1 MSEIIREFEFNINFK
16 EDKFERTDGSTEIIT
31 IVENDNKSTKFKFNF
46 EEEIEN
52 NTNILARIKHNT
64 GFVKEYILCVENKR
78 AELTITNSI
87 AVAGTLKMT
96 VSLVGADNKI
106 LTPTQFQN
114 KILVKES
121 LTGET
126 PIVED
131 DVNLLSGL
139 ISQVN
144 VLNKETVQA
153 TNKADIATQNANNA
167 TKETTASK
175 NKIEKS
181 FEQIQKAYQEQVNTD
196 ASLELAAARTNAD
209 GITYP
214 NLKER
219 LDSIDN
225 TRGRIDGVRYYFGQ
239 SPTKMERLYD
249 SVGMIANATHNGS
262 EVEND
267 FDNVDGYR
275 QIITRKRDKT
285 TKQILATI
293 GDSDYDS
300 IEGEVMTDYPE
311 SYWRFETDPEGK
323 YVDIL
328 KSSVKRSGFNT
339 YDAFSLGRYP
349 LSFGTDGKLQTRS
362 GAIPAY
368 NKNIVQYRNLV
379 NTEYGNNACLMDWR
393 YCILLLMYLVEYADT
408 HSQNTLGQG
417 HSSFRY
423 SDADK
428 ALIEENSTN
437 RIVVSSTVANYFVVG
452 QIISIGNNTAGNFGV
467 AESRKVTS
475 IEDFSNGTITGKA
488 ITFSGNAVNITTSS
502 VIWSS
507 AQLTGG
513 CDSLGMKSGCTANDG
528 KHAVCYRGY
537 EKNSIFDFV
546 DSINIKDCIAF
557 LCMDPTKYT
566 SDVFDGDYKQ
576 LGYVNSTKEGYI
588 KKLGFDPNYPFL
600 MLPTE
605 VGGGSGTYI
614 PDYYWCSATG
624 NRVARVGGN
633 PAHGAFC
640 GLFYWSLN
648 NASSGSSW
656 TCGAR
661 VLFYQL

>member
-1 MSEIIREFEFNINFK
+1 MSGIIREFEFDINFN
-16 EDKFERTDGSTEIIT
+16 EDKFKRTDGSTEIIT

-46 EEEIEN
+46 EEEIADG
-52 NTNILARIKHNT
+52 TNVLVKIKHNT
-64 GFVKEYILCVENKR
+64 GFVKEYILNVVNKK
-78 AELTITNSI
+78 AELTLTNSI
-87 AVAGTLKMT
+87 LVAGTLKMT
-96 VSLVGADNKI
+96 ISYIGSNNEI
-106 LTPTQFQN
+106 LTPTQYQN

-121 LTGET
+121 ITGET
-126 PIVED
+126 TIPEED
-131 DVNLLSGL
+131 ENLLEGL

-144 VLNKETVQA
+144 LLNQETTEASQGAEQA
-153 TNKADIATQNANNA
+153 TENANNA
-167 TKETTASK
+167 AQAARGAK
-175 NKIEKS
+175 NEIENT
-181 FEQIQKAYQEQVNTD
+181 FEQIQKAYEQQVDTD
-196 ASLELAAARTNAD
+196 ASLELAAARTND
-209 GITYP
+209 KGITFSS
-214 NLKER
+214 LKER
-219 LDSIDN
+219 LDNIDN

-239 SPTKMERLYD
+239 SSTKMERLYD
-249 SVGMIANATHNGS
+249 SIGMIANATHDGS

-285 TKQILATI
+285 TKRILATI

-311 SYWRFETDPEGK
+311 SYWRFEADPEGK

-408 HSQNTLGQG
+408 HSQSTLGQG

-428 ALIEENSTN
+428 ALMEENSTN
-437 RIVVSSTVANYFVVG
+437 RIIVSSTVANYFVVG

-467 AESRKVTS
+467 AESRKITS
-475 IEDFSNGTITGKA
+475 IVDFSNGAITGKA

-513 CDSLGMKSGCTANDG
+513 CDSLGMKSGCIANDG

-546 DSINIKDCIAF
+546 DSINIKNCIAF

-566 SDVFDGDYKQ
+566 SDVFEGDYKQ

-605 VGGGSGTYI
+605 VGGGSSTYI

-624 NRVARVGGN
+624 NRVVRVGGF
-633 PAHGAFC
+633 PHYGAGC
-640 GLFYWSLN
+640 GLFCWNLN
-648 NASSGSSW
+648 SASSYSSW
-656 TCGAR
+656 GCGAR